1 MPYNASNS
9 KFKDTLQVRLTIR
22 HLKRHGRERGKAT
35 EATRLEA
42 GLAGLKVG
50 DRAVAALDEADL
62 FPEKYKTRCTR
73 I

>member
-1 MPYNASNS
+1 LYAVKENKICS
-9 KFKDTLQVRLTIR
+9 KVFKWQFPHR
-22 HLKRHGRERGKAT
+22 HRGEDAEAT

-62 FPEKYKTRCTR
+62 LPEKYKTRCTR

>member
-22 HLKRHGRERGKAT
+22 HLKRHRGEDA
-35 EATRLEA
+35 EAAEAARLEA
-42 GLAGLKVG
+42 GLARLKVG
-50 DRAVAALDEADL
+50 DGAVAALDEADL
-62 FPEKYKTRCTR
+62 LPEKYKTRCTR